1 MTSKANEVFVIGC
14 GASGMSA
21 AIMAAQRGARVT
33 ILESMKGPGKKL
45 LLTGNGRCNL
55 SNTDPDLSS
64 RYRSDSPEDPA
75 AFAGTVLSRFSE
87 EDTLRF
93 FSEAGICV
101 TAKGEYLYP
110 RSMQAQSV
118 VELLTERMRQL
129 GIRVRYDTKVLELR
143 RAGSD
148 GRWEILTPGW
158 AYGADRVI
166 LCAGS
171 KAYPSTG
178 SDGSGY
184 ELAASCG
191 HRIVPVVP
199 ALTALV
205 TKERFLKNASG
216 DRTMA
221 AVTLTAQDIS
231 VTEQGELQWT
241 DTGISG
247 IVVFNLSRY
256 AARAVAEGRTAS
268 VSIDLFPEM
277 EEAAL
282 RDLLAS
288 LPGNTGQIV
297 TETSAASLLPARL
310 RAALFS
316 AFGRKDKKTG
326 TWMDMDAAVG
336 HFKRLELTIS
346 GTRDFELS
354 QVCAGGV
361 DLSQV
366 CPDTLESKLCPGLY
380 FAGEILDIEGP
391 CGGYNLQWAW
401 SSGALA
407 GMGASSREPDT
418 GHSYRQ

>member
-1 MTSKANEVFVIGC
+1 MSKEVFVIGC

-33 ILESMKGPGKKL
+33 VLESMKNPGKKL

-55 SNTDPDLSS
+55 SNTDTDPAA
-64 RYRSDSPEDPA
+64 RYRSDTADSPEQ
-75 AFAGTVLSRFSE
+75 FARTVFSRFSVS
-87 EDTLRF
+87 DTLSF
-93 FSEAGICV
+93 LSEAGIC
-101 TAKGEYLYP
+101 TTSRGEYLYP

-118 VELLTERMRQL
+118 VDLLTARMRQL
-129 GIRVRYDTKVLELR
+129 GVRVRYDTKVLGLR
-143 RAGSD
+143 RESTGSD
-148 GRWEILTPGW
+148 AAWEIITQGW
-158 AYGADRVI
+158 IYHADRVV

-184 ELAASCG
+184 ELSLSCG
-191 HRIVPVVP
+191 HSVMPVVP
-199 ALTALV
+199 ALTALMIE
-205 TKERFLKNASG
+205 ERYLRSASG

-221 AVTLTAQDIS
+221 AVTLITKDIS

-256 AARAVAEGRTAS
+256 AARAIAEGKTAS

-277 EEAAL
+277 DEASL
-282 RDLLAS
+282 RDLLS
-288 LPGNTGQIV
+288 RLPGNTA
-297 TETSAASLLPARL
+297 ETVSSDSVRSLLPARL
-310 RAALFS
+310 REALFS
-316 AFGRKDKKTG
+316 SFGSRKGKSG
-326 TWMDMDAAVG
+326 FCMDTDTAVRC
-336 HFKRLELTIS
+336 FKDLQLKVS
-346 GTRDFELS
+346 GVRPFEQA

-361 DLSQV
+361 SLSEID
-366 CPDTLESKLCPGLY
+366 PDTLESKICPGLY

-391 CGGYNLQWAW
+391 CGGYNLQWAF

-407 GMGASSREPDT
+407 GMSASL
-418 GHSYRQ
+418 